1 MNKLTFSDDTY
12 FRLLIGTNNT
22 KTLEPIE
29 IFQKRNG
36 GNYNF
41 KT

>member
-1 MNKLTFSDDTY
+1 MNQLTFSDDTY
-12 FRLLIGTNNT
+12 LGSLIGTNNT

-36 GNYNF
+36 GHYNF